1 MSWKTL
7 DSFDFAGKTALV
19 RVDINVP
26 VENGAVSDFTRIDAV
41 LPTIRDLSDKGAR
54 VVLLAHFGR
63 PKGKVVPDM
72 SLRQVLPALAQR
84 LGKPVAFA
92 EDCIGGPAKKA
103 IQAMPFR
110 ECRSAASY
118 RRASRYV

>member
-41 LPTIRDLSDKGAR
+41 LSYVDE
-54 VVLLAHFGR
+54 
-63 PKGKVVPDM
+63 
-72 SLRQVLPALAQR
+72 LRQL
-84 LGKPVAFA
+84 VA
-92 EDCIGGPAKKA
+92 GL
-103 IQAMPFR
+103 
-110 ECRSAASY
+110 
-118 RRASRYV
+118 